1 MSQPTAGY
9 EGRTPCCFRLDEI
22 HERGVVVPVKRTIYK
37 PILNELKREG
47 ISWTEKN
54 LSK

>member
-1 MSQPTAGY
+1 MIEINFLFS
-9 EGRTPCCFRLDEI
+9 CLDEI

-47 ISWTEKN
+47 ISWTEKTI
-54 LSK
+54 KK